1 MHVYIFAS
9 DSHPSLSAFT
19 SDQTA
24 GNLPIDYAPWRA
36 VNAGNALFIA
46 SETDPIAEAVK
57 RDGYFLLSGKTQA
70 SNGPGAR

>member
-9 DSHPSLSAFT
+9 DSHPSVSAFT

-36 VNAGNALFIA
+36 VNAGNALLIA

-57 RDGYFLLSGKTQA
+57 RDGYFLLS
-70 SNGPGAR
+70 AR